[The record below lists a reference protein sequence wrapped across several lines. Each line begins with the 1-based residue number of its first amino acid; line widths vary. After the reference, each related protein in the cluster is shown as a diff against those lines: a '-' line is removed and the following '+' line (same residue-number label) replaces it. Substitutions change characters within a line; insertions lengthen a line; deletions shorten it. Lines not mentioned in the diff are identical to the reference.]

1 MAKPLQWIKV
11 KVVPPDVAS
20 LAPTELAVEAVAVLT
35 VSFTVGDDPI
45 AIVRMLLPAVVHV
58 VVAVVVVMVANTDVE
73 MVVLNALAK
82 TVRDL
87 DGSAVWGPVCL
98 FSWSLGVTVLVM

>member
-35 VSFTVGDDPI
+35 VSFTVGDDPV
-45 AIVRMLLPAVVHV
+45 AIVGILLPAVVHV
-58 VVAVVVVMVANTDVE
+58 VVVVMVANTDVV
-73 MVVLNALAK
+73 MLVLNALAK
-82 TVRDL
+82 TLRDL
-87 DGSAVWGPVCL
+87 DGSAVRGPVCL
-98 FSWSLGVTVLVM
+98 FS